1 MSLSQLLQNLSIGQ
15 RTLASVGLFSLPLG
29 VLFYFNL
36 DQLSSNI
43 TFANQEIAGN
53 RYQQPLVRLVK
64 AMGDYQLSVF
74 AAALTP
80 ARAGAVP
87 AREQE
92 VEGLL
97 SALEKVEGEVG
108 AELGFSTAALK
119 EASQDSLRV
128 ASLRNKWQA
137 LKQQSRKPESSAWT
151 QAGDALVA
159 DLRSMISR
167 AGDMSNL
174 TLDPEMDS
182 YYLADVT
189 SVAAAQSL
197 GRLRA
202 ASLLVMPQLLAKG
215 QVTPG
220 DRTQVAIVAAA
231 IKESDYDRIT
241 GDLDTAFR
249 ENAKAKRGASLTL
262 KREVQPVKTRYEQA
276 LPALVAALN
285 DVAAGKGVRAEDLA
299 RTFEEA
305 SLVTVDLAGK
315 TVSELDAV
323 LRARIDGYA
332 SYRWTLIA
340 GTLAALGVA
349 GLLFVLVVRSITKPL
364 ALAMDYLEHVTQ
376 GDLSRELPA
385 ELRER
390 GDEIGQLSRS
400 MQLMLTNLRSMM
412 AEIGTGI
419 RALATASQ
427 DLMSASSMVTSGSRD
442 AYDKAQLVAA
452 AAEQM
457 SSNVTSV
464 ASGMGQAAS
473 SLGQVS
479 SATDQMTATISEIA
493 TNSEQA
499 RVITAD
505 AARQAQQVTEQIQRL
520 GQAAR
525 EIGKVT
531 EAITEI
537 SSQTNLL
544 ALNATIEAARAG
556 SAGKGF
562 AVVANEIKTL
572 AQQTAA
578 ATEDIRQRIA
588 SVQSAT
594 SQGIADVERVSSV
607 IDGINAI
614 VSSIAAA
621 IEEQALVTKDI
632 ARNIN
637 QASAGVQNAN
647 VRVAES
653 SEASHEIAQDIEV
666 VNRAAGEMASSGE
679 SLRSNVSI
687 LASVSEQLERVSGRF
702 HV

>member
-1 MSLSQLLQNLSIGQ
+1 MSLSQFFQNLSIGQ
-15 RTLASVGLFSLPLG
+15 RTLASLGLFSLPLG

-43 TFANQEIAGN
+43 TFATQELDGN

-64 AMGDYQLSVF
+64 AVGDYQVGVM
-74 AAALTP
+74 AAASRTTGVT
-80 ARAGAVP
+80 AK
-87 AREQE
+87 EQE
-92 VEGLL
+92 IDGLL
-97 SALEKVEGEVG
+97 AKLETLESSIGDG
-108 AELGFSTAALK
+108 LGFSPAALK
-119 EASQDSLRV
+119 EAQQEPLRVSSLRT
-128 ASLRNKWQA
+128 KWQA
-137 LKQQSRKPESSAWT
+137 LKEQARQPGSKQWT
-151 QAGDALVA
+151 EAGDALVG
-159 DLRSMISR
+159 DLRAMVSR

-189 SVAAAQSL
+189 SVVTAQSL

-202 ASLLVMPQLLAKG
+202 AALFVVPQVLAKG
-215 QVTPG
+215 QVAPG
-220 DRTQVAIVAAA
+220 DRTQVAIFAAA
-231 IKESDYDRIT
+231 IKESDYDRMT

-249 ENAKAKRGASLTL
+249 ENGKAKRGASPTL
-262 KREVQPVKTRYEQA
+262 KPEVQPVKARYEQA
-276 LPALVAALN
+276 LPALVAQLN
-285 DVAAGKGVRAEDLA
+285 DVAAGKRVSGDQLQAAFDQA
-299 RTFEEA
+299 GA
-305 SLVTVDLAGK
+305 VTVDLADK
-315 TVSELDAV
+315 TVTELDAV

-332 SYRWTLIA
+332 GYRWTLVA
-340 GTLAALGVA
+340 GTLAATLVA
-349 GLLFVLVVRSITKPL
+349 GLLFLLVVRSITVPL
-364 ALAMDYLEHVTQ
+364 TIAVQYLEHVTQ
-376 GDLSRELPA
+376 GDLSRALPDELQQ
-385 ELRER
+385 R
-390 GDEIGQLSRS
+390 GDEIGKLSRS
-400 MQLMLTNLRSMM
+400 MQTMLTTLRSMM
-412 AEIGTGI
+412 ADIGTGI
-419 RALATASQ
+419 RSLTSASQ
-427 DLMSASSMVTSGSRD
+427 GLTSASTMVTSGSRD
-442 AYDKAQLVAA
+442 ASDKAQLVAA

-493 TNSEQA
+493 TNAEQA
-499 RVITAD
+499 RYITGD

-562 AVVANEIKTL
+562 AVVANEIKAL

-578 ATEDIRQRIA
+578 ATEDIRQRING
-588 SVQSAT
+588 VQTAT
-594 SQGIADVERVSSV
+594 NQGIEDVERVSSV
-607 IDGINAI
+607 IEGINNI
-614 VSSIAAA
+614 VTSIAAA
-621 IEEQALVTKDI
+621 IEEQAVVTKDI

-637 QASAGVQNAN
+637 QASSGVQEAN
-647 VRVAES
+647 NRVAES
-653 SEASHEIAQDIEV
+653 SQASQEIARDIVV
-666 VNRAAGEMASSGE
+666 VNRAAGDMASSGAA
-679 SLRSNVSI
+679 LRTSI
-687 LASVSEQLERVSGRF
+687 AEMASVSEQLARVASQF